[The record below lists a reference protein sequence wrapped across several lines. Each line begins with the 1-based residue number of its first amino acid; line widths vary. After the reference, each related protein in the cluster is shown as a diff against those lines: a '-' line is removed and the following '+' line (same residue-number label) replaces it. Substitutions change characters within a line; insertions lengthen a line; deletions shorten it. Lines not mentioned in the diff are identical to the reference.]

1 MDASSHDK
9 PLSESKECV
18 LNNSENDVFRLGTG
32 PFVTPQKHVA
42 DVTPNLCTPDT
53 FKSPL
58 DFTTVTVEQLG
69 ITPESF
75 VKTSSGKSASSLQKA
90 RRRSTVGVRGSPETN
105 CLIRFIAQQR
115 SLKNAVLS
123 PLAREP
129 HFEGSPR
136 LYRNASV
143 LRERMSAFR
152 SAFHS
157 IQETKKT
164 ASSPSAA
171 EADGEARISDL
182 TRKEDLLEYQQSGFP
197 VNSSSKRRRISS
209 QDSPDIYL
217 SGTKA
222 LADKAC
228 AGGASTDLAEKSPDI
243 GSAQPGCM
251 AAPLPEL
258 RETSQGLAVT
268 DCVEGTRSVDALPLD
283 TLVTPLSSGT
293 ATATRSPETPMCG
306 SSTPSAKTTA
316 TRSPATP
323 VCGSS
328 TSSAKTTATRSPA
341 TPVCGSSTPSAKTFV
356 LRSVLKKPG
365 KLFSENGK
373 EFNLCDDGAHLI
385 PCPSNSCKEG
395 RAGRENCKTPGCLN
409 PRKRK
414 RVTFGEDL
422 SPEVFDES
430 LPANTPLCK
439 GGTPVRPRTVK
450 TTSPLQSP
458 VHEQFLQP
466 NFDDKEENLENIEPP
481 QGSFANLSLSKSS
494 LSETPPGT
502 NTCSSLNKDEEIICS
517 IVRPT
522 RTSQRRK
529 TLSSTGV
536 CNSYTAQAEPCKE
549 KMSRKK
555 SQEKKHTST
564 ALPKKKQVLKTYRK
578 KKKGKKGV
586 EKCLYGPRDIASKK
600 PLLSPIPE
608 LPEVSEAT
616 PLADCTQG
624 TNSDDFNKRGQL
636 EEVNMFEIPTQSKRH
651 LPQKA
656 DPPELDPASHQSRV
670 SEECCYL
677 LPLTPASEGGPKTST
692 RDTGSEGNT
701 RAESKCQSAKGPKP
715 GTKMESSLVPPASV
729 TQDHIVSK
737 NSKPLGSPQSQDL
750 FKAGQ
755 NLENPCEI
763 LIVSESMNLK
773 CEKKS
778 ECLAPQGNLQGSPV
792 STDSKRDLNCSED
805 VLIQN
810 IKEPTSHSKN
820 VGRKCAG
827 NGSTASGRER
837 KWRRRTVCCGGQSS
851 YLEQNGNPV
860 SSCSGE
866 NFVEIS
872 LENAKL
878 IEELSN
884 TIEQSFQRTSSKTKV
899 RRSTR
904 LQKDL
909 ENTGLVWLSPSPSAL
924 QKPRRMT
931 ICTLDSRG
939 FERTSSKEETTS
951 SGQNPGPLPAVSGSE
966 SQGVRSSALPR
977 KRRSLCGPTLT
988 DANSATQPPDCKR
1001 KPSLKGESSQ
1011 LP

>member
-18 LNNSENDVFRLGTG
+18 LNNSENDVFRLGTE

-42 DVTPNLCTPDT
+42 DATPNLCTPDT

-75 VKTSSGKSASSLQKA
+75 VKTSSGKSTSSLQKA

-115 SLKNAVLS
+115 NLKKAVLS

-157 IQETKKT
+157 IQETKM

-171 EADGEARISDL
+171 EADGESRISDL

-209 QDSPDIYL
+209 QDSPDNYL

-222 LADKAC
+222 LADEAC
-228 AGGASTDLAEKSPDI
+228 AGGASTDLAESPDI

-268 DCVEGTRSVDALPLD
+268 DCVEGP
-283 TLVTPLSSGT
+283 VTPLSSGT

-306 SSTPSAKTTA
+306 SS
-316 TRSPATP
+316 SP
-323 VCGSS
+323 
-328 TSSAKTTATRSPA
+328 SAKTTATRSPA

-373 EFNLCDDGAHLI
+373 ESNLCDDGAHLI
-385 PCPSNSCKEG
+385 SYPSNSCKEG

-536 CNSYTAQAEPCKE
+536 CSSYTTQAEPRKE
-549 KMSRKK
+549 KMSRRK
-555 SQEKKHTST
+555 SREKKHTSA
-564 ALPKKKQVLKTYRK
+564 ALPKKKQVLKSYRK
-578 KKKGKKGV
+578 KKKGKKDV
-586 EKCLYGPRDIASKK
+586 EKCFYGPRDIASKK

-624 TNSDDFNKRGQL
+624 TSSDDFNKCGQL
-636 EEVNMFEIPTQSKRH
+636 EEVNSFEIPTQRKRR

-656 DPPELDPASHQSRV
+656 DSPELDPAHHQSQV
-670 SEECCYL
+670 SDKCCYL
-677 LPLTPASEGGPKTST
+677 LPLTTASERGPNAST

-701 RAESKCQSAKGPKP
+701 RAESKCQSAKEPKP
-715 GTKMESSLVPPASV
+715 GTKMESGLVPRASV

-737 NSKPLGSPQSQDL
+737 NPKPLGSPQSQDL

-773 CEKKS
+773 CEKES
-778 ECLAPQGNLQGSPV
+778 ECLAPQGSLQGSPV

-810 IKEPTSHSKN
+810 IKEPASHSEN

-827 NGSTASGRER
+827 NGSPGSGRER

-851 YLEQNGNPV
+851 YLEQNGNPA

-872 LENAKL
+872 LESVQL

-904 LQKDL
+904 LQRDL
-909 ENTGLVWLSPSPSAL
+909 ENTGLVWLSPSPSTL
-924 QKPRRMT
+924 QKPRRRMT

-939 FERTSSKEETTS
+939 FECPSSKEETIS

-966 SQGVRSSALPR
+966 SQGVGSSALPR
-977 KRRSLCGPTLT
+977 KRRSLCGSTLT

-1001 KPSLKGESSQ
+1001 KPSLKGESAQ